1 MGITARTGIMGEST
15 TLTVRIDS
23 AIKER
28 LEGLADATK
37 RSKSSLAAEGIEAF
51 VELEEL
57 QIAGIKKAIASLD
70 RGLGVTH
77 QEVEAWIASLDTDD
91 QLPVPTAE

>member
-1 MGITARTGIMGEST
+1 MGEST

-23 AIKER
+23 AIKDR

-51 VELEEL
+51 VEREER
-57 QIAGIKKAIASLD
+57 QIAGIKKAMASLD
-70 RGLGVTH
+70 RGLYIDH
-77 QEVEAWIASLDTDD
+77 QRVEAWVVSLNSD
-91 QLPVPTAE
+91 LERLVEAVE

>member
-1 MGITARTGIMGEST
+1 MGEST

-23 AIKER
+23 AIKDR
-28 LEGLADATK
+28 LESLADATK

-51 VELEEL
+51 VELEER
-57 QIAGIKKAIASLD
+57 QIAGIKKAMASLD

-77 QEVEAWIASLDTDD
+77 QDVEAWIASLGTDD
-91 QLPVPTAE
+91 ELPVPTAE

>member
-1 MGITARTGIMGEST
+1 MGEST

-23 AIKER
+23 AIKDR

-37 RSKSSLAAEGIEAF
+37 RSKSSLAAEGIAAF
-51 VELEEL
+51 VELEER
-57 QIAGIKKAIASLD
+57 QIAGIKKAIASVD

-91 QLPVPTAE
+91 ELAVPSAE

>member
-1 MGITARTGIMGEST
+1 MTVHAGIMGEST

-23 AIKER
+23 AIKDR
-28 LEGLADATK
+28 LEGLANATK

-51 VELEEL
+51 VELEER

-91 QLPVPTAE
+91 ELPMPTAE

>member
-1 MGITARTGIMGEST
+1 MMGEST

-23 AIKER
+23 AVKER

-51 VELEEL
+51 VELEERR
-57 QIAGIKKAIASLD
+57 IAGIKKAIASVD

-91 QLPVPTAE
+91 ELPVPTAE